1 MSPVCCS
8 KKFALVRTRVRF
20 PLRLARTDRRE
31 PLCHFAE
38 APDLARIH
46 FTVEPGAMTYPDS
59 QRNVRPELSPCVV
72 MDGLIERNDVVIGV
86 TFFAWNDPIR
96 DGLQCTPHFPA
107 VLAPRQRMFHPLL
120 MRTRQLERESDLGVF
135 VLDRKSTRLNSSHG
149 YISYAVFCL
158 KKKTRLIIVTLCDF
172 TMY

>member
-1 MSPVCCS
+1 RHTPPPPHPHSFP
-8 KKFALVRTRVRF
+8 TRRSS
-20 PLRLARTDRRE
+20 
-31 PLCHFAE
+31 
-38 APDLARIH
+38 DL
-46 FTVEPGAMTYPDS
+46 
-59 QRNVRPELSPCVV
+59 CVV

-135 VLDRKSTRLNSSHG
+135 VFVRSSNRVRPPNRSESTALAPSVS
-149 YISYAVFCL
+149 
-158 KKKTRLIIVTLCDF
+158 
-172 TMY
+172 

>member
-46 FTVEPGAMTYPDS
+46 FTVEPGAMTYPES
-59 QRNVRPELSPCVV
+59 QRNVRPELSLCVV
-72 MDGLIERNDVVIGV
+72 LDGLIDRHDVVIEAAV
-86 TFFAWNDPIR
+86 VARDDPTC
-96 DGLQCTPHFPA
+96 DCLQRSPHVRA
-107 VLAPRQRMFHPLL
+107 VPAPRQPP
-120 MRTRQLERESDLGVF
+120 S
-135 VLDRKSTRLNSSHG
+135 
-149 YISYAVFCL
+149 
-158 KKKTRLIIVTLCDF
+158 
-172 TMY
+172 

>member
-1 MSPVCCS
+1 LSPVCCS

-72 MDGLIERNDVVIGV
+72 MDGLIETNDVVIRV
-86 TFFAWNDPIR
+86 TFFAWNDPIG
-96 DGLQCTPHFPA
+96 DGLQCTHTF
-107 VLAPRQRMFHPLL
+107 RQCSHPG
-120 MRTRQLERESDLGVF
+120 SGC
-135 VLDRKSTRLNSSHG
+135 STPCSCVPVNSSVNP
-149 YISYAVFCL
+149 IWRFCFC
-158 KKKTRLIIVTLCDF
+158 T
-172 TMY
+172 